1 MGTPATTRIA
11 SENDYI
17 EHHTRWDGYP
27 DDIKKNIISMVDRW
41 QLSVESLKEN
51 LNDDSQGTV
60 TLNQWVT
67 DFEKTINDYKA
78 NPTIEMSSMLLC
90 FLSFAHHHVLPHATT
105 DDLMSYWGENEPN
118 ITAQL
123 INGLFTYTTDEEGNQ
138 PTVEVVRKEIPAEF
152 KVMRIYAIDKDGKL
166 LDDNYVDF
174 KYKNISEEALF
185 SSVIQLPLFLRD
197 IYTLT
202 KMSKTE
208 KKSLDYTLHP
218 LTAMLQKMAEFYK
231 PTNEY
236 VRFGGSEGDKVRTKE
251 ERLKTIELSS
261 DWVHSMIPFDLDIT
275 SFGSHIAFTNPGN
288 VLPLTKGE
296 CLSEYEISFKVGM
309 FDNRMNYIYC
319 NIPNKDESE
328 MLQLLN
334 DTVLHFDYRNHRFNT
349 YHKVDNVGENIQFS
363 QLVADEVFLGMPYEE
378 TIINLMENQQSI
390 EMNDLLD
397 SKE

>member
-1 MGTPATTRIA
+1 
-11 SENDYI
+11 
-17 EHHTRWDGYP
+17 
-27 DDIKKNIISMVDRW
+27 
-41 QLSVESLKEN
+41 
-51 LNDDSQGTV
+51 
-60 TLNQWVT
+60 
-67 DFEKTINDYKA
+67 
-78 NPTIEMSSMLLC
+78 
-90 FLSFAHHHVLPHATT
+90 
-105 DDLMSYWGENEPN
+105 
-118 ITAQL
+118 
-123 INGLFTYTTDEEGNQ
+123 
-138 PTVEVVRKEIPAEF
+138 
-152 KVMRIYAIDKDGKL
+152 
-166 LDDNYVDF
+166 
-174 KYKNISEEALF
+174 
-185 SSVIQLPLFLRD
+185 
-197 IYTLT
+197 
-202 KMSKTE
+202 
-208 KKSLDYTLHP
+208 
-218 LTAMLQKMAEFYK
+218 MAEFYK